1 MQLYLTEYI
10 ADNDVDNTG
19 LTLADNNRTT
29 TVIQQGQ

>member
-1 MQLYLTEYI
+1 MQLYITVCV

-29 TVIQQGQ
+29 TVIQQG